1 MYKRQYL
8 EDVFMESSDGDQLT
22 LADIIPA
29 KDDTLEQ
36 LCEEESRQELREVV
50 DLLPEKERYVIK
62 RRYYR

>member
-1 MYKRQYL
+1 
-8 EDVFMESSDGDQLT
+8 MESSDGDQLT